1 MKKTAIVG
9 LSSLLVAVLGLGL
22 LYAQAPSPSTTSQP
36 DPQVQQGWWCPWC
49 GRWEGP
55 GTMGPGMMG
64 RGMWGSGGMGMHQ
77 GWGMRSPD
85 RQPAQPLSLDQAKL
99 LMENQLRSANNPN
112 LKLGKLTEEK
122 DHFLGEITTKDG
134 SLVDRIQVD
143 KITGGMRSA
152 Y

>member
-1 MKKTAIVG
+1 
-9 LSSLLVAVLGLGL
+9 
-22 LYAQAPSPSTTSQP
+22 
-36 DPQVQQGWWCPWC
+36 
-49 GRWEGP
+49 
-55 GTMGPGMMG
+55 
-64 RGMWGSGGMGMHQ
+64 MWGSGGMGMHQ